1 VTNKHKP
8 APAETASTATLR
20 SIIPQVADI
29 ALEFLDREGSLPG
42 GSQRDP
48 IRLVRELDL
57 APGEEG
63 LAPADVLERLR
74 AVLHATP
81 SASSWRFVNQLFS
94 GREPLGAAAEMLT
107 AVPNNSMY
115 TFKAAGAQILVENEL
130 LRRLTSLAGFANGEG
145 CFLPG
150 GTLANMVALLL
161 ARNRAE
167 PAARNDGASG
177 RKLAIYASAESHY
190 SIRRSAGIIGMGRNN
205 VRDISTDDSGG
216 MDPAALAHAI
226 EADRAAG
233 ITPAVVVATSGTTVR
248 GSFDPIRA
256 IAPVAHASGAWL
268 HVDGAF
274 GGTVL
279 LSVAHRRLMD
289 GLELA
294 DSFSWDPHK
303 MMGLPLQCSALIVAH
318 RGELA
323 RSLDESA
330 DYLFQADDD
339 HLNPGR
345 RSLLCGRRNDALKL
359 WAAWLHLGDSGW
371 RARVDRQMGI
381 AATAARMIA
390 ADPGLVLAETPPL
403 INVCFEVRGRSSSAV
418 CDLLDQQGRL
428 KIGHGIVRGRRK
440 IRLVCANPDLTADH
454 LVAILN
460 EIKEAAAAL
469 PPGNNAVE
477 GACCGRSIS
486 AQPLPTDA

>member
-1 VTNKHKP
+1 VTDKHTT
-8 APAETASTATLR
+8 APVEAASTATLR
-20 SIIPQVADI
+20 AIIPQVADI
-29 ALEFLDREGSLPG
+29 ALEFLDREGGLPG

-48 IRLVRELDL
+48 ALLARELDL
-57 APGEEG
+57 ALGEEG
-63 LAPADVLERLR
+63 IAPDEVMERLR
-74 AVLHATP
+74 SVLRATP
-81 SASSWRFVNQLFS
+81 SSSSWRFVNQLFS
-94 GREPLGAAAEMLT
+94 GREPLAAAAEMLT

-115 TFKAAGAQILVENEL
+115 TFKAAGAQVLVENEV
-130 LRRLTSLAGFANGEG
+130 LRHILAVTGFLEGEG

-190 SIRRSAGIIGMGRNN
+190 SIPRSAGILGIGRKHVRLVDVDYSGR
-205 VRDISTDDSGG
+205 
-216 MDPAALAHAI
+216 MDPAALARAI
-226 EADRAAG
+226 DADRAAG
-233 ITPAVVVATSGTTVR
+233 ITPAVVAATSGTTVR
-248 GSFDPIRA
+248 GSFDPIRE
-256 IAPVAHASGAWL
+256 IAAVAREAGAWL

-279 LSVAHRRLMD
+279 LSETHRRLMD

-303 MMGLPLQCSALIVAH
+303 MMGLPLQCSALIVAR

-359 WAAWLHLGDSGW
+359 WAAWLHLGDAGW
-371 RARVDRQMGI
+371 STRVDRQMEL

-390 ADPGLVLAETPPL
+390 ADPELELAETPQL
-403 INVCFEVRGRSSSAV
+403 INVCFEVRSRSSSAV
-418 CDLLDQQGRL
+418 CDRLDREGRL

-440 IRLVCANPDLTADH
+440 IRLVCANSDLTADH
-454 LVAILN
+454 LGRILQ

-469 PPGNNAVE
+469 PPGDNAV
-477 GACCGRSIS
+477 AAS
-486 AQPLPTDA
+486 L

>member
-1 VTNKHKP
+1 MTNKHTP
-8 APAETASTATLR
+8 APAEPASTATLR
-20 SIIPQVADI
+20 AIIPQVADI

-48 IRLVRELDL
+48 ALLARELDL
-57 APGEEG
+57 APREDG
-63 LAPADVLERLR
+63 LPAAEVMERIRTVLRT
-74 AVLHATP
+74 TP

-177 RKLAIYASAESHY
+177 RKFAIYASAEAHY
-190 SIRRSAGIIGMGRNN
+190 SIRRSAGILGIGRNN
-205 VRDISTDDSGG
+205 VRDIATDSAGG

-226 EADRAAG
+226 EADLAAR

-248 GSFDPIRA
+248 GCFDPIRA
-256 IAPVAHASGAWL
+256 IAPIARAAGAWL

-279 LSVAHRRLMD
+279 LSAAHRGLMG

-303 MMGLPLQCSALIVAH
+303 MMGLPLQCSALIVAR

-359 WAAWLHLGDSGW
+359 WAAWLHLGDAGW
-371 RARVDRQMGI
+371 RARVDRQMDL
-381 AATAARMIA
+381 AATAARMVA
-390 ADPGLVLAETPPL
+390 ADPSLELAEQPQL

-428 KIGHGIVRGRRK
+428 KIGHGIVRGRRT
-440 IRLVCANPDLTADH
+440 IRLVTANPDLTEAH
-454 LVAILN
+454 LAAILR

-469 PPGNNAVE
+469 PPGDNAV
-477 GACCGRSIS
+477 AH
-486 AQPLPTDA
+486 Q

>member
-1 VTNKHKP
+1 VTDSNP
-8 APAETASTATLR
+8 TPPSEPASTATLR
-20 SIIPQVADI
+20 EIIPKVADI

-42 GSQRDP
+42 GSLRDP
-48 IRLVRELDL
+48 AQLVRELDL
-57 APGEEG
+57 APHEKG
-63 LAPADVLERLR
+63 LAPSEVMERLR
-74 AVLHATP
+74 AVLRATP

-130 LRRLTSLAGFANGEG
+130 LRRLTSLAGFKNGEG

-190 SIRRSAGIIGMGRNN
+190 SIRRSAGILGIGRNN
-205 VRDISTDDSGG
+205 VRDIATDDAGG
-216 MDPAALAHAI
+216 MDPAALARAI
-226 EADRAAG
+226 AADSAAG

-256 IAPVAHASGAWL
+256 IAAVARAAGAWL

-279 LSVAHRRLMD
+279 LSDTHRRLLD

-303 MMGLPLQCSALIVAH
+303 MMGLPLQCSALIVAR

-359 WAAWLHLGDSGW
+359 WAAWLHLGDAGW
-371 RARVDRQMGI
+371 RARVDLQMEL

-390 ADPGLVLAETPPL
+390 ADPELELAEKPQL
-403 INVCFEVRGRSSSAV
+403 INVCFEARGRSSSAV
-418 CDLLDQQGRL
+418 CDRLDRDGRL

-440 IRLVCANPDLTADH
+440 IRLVTANPDLTADH
-454 LVAILN
+454 LAAILH
-460 EIKEAAAAL
+460 EIKQAAAAL
-469 PPGNNAVE
+469 PPGDNAT
-477 GACCGRSIS
+477 
-486 AQPLPTDA
+486 TDT

>member
-1 VTNKHKP
+1 VTDKHPP
-8 APAETASTATLR
+8 AQAEPASTATLR
-20 SIIPQVADI
+20 AIIPKVADI

-48 IRLVRELDL
+48 ALLARELDL
-57 APGEEG
+57 APREEG
-63 LAPADVLERLR
+63 LAPAEVMERIR
-74 AVLHATP
+74 AVLCATP
-81 SASSWRFVNQLFS
+81 SSSSWRFVNQLFS
-94 GREPLGAAAEMLT
+94 GREPVAAAAEMLT

-167 PAARNDGASG
+167 PTARNDGASG
-177 RKLAIYASAESHY
+177 RKLAVYASAESHY
-190 SIRRSAGIIGMGRNN
+190 SIRRSAGILGIGRDN
-205 VRDISTDDSGG
+205 VRDIATDDAGG
-216 MDPAALAHAI
+216 MDPDALARAI
-226 EADRAAG
+226 ETDRTAG
-233 ITPAVVVATSGTTVR
+233 IAPAVVVATSGTTVR
-248 GSFDPIRA
+248 GCFDPIRA
-256 IAPVAHASGAWL
+256 IAPVARATGAWL

-279 LSVAHRRLMD
+279 LSATHRHRMD

-303 MMGLPLQCSALIVAH
+303 MMGLPLQCSALIVAS

-339 HLNPGR
+339 DLNPGR

-371 RARVDRQMGI
+371 RERVDRQMEI

-390 ADPGLVLAETPPL
+390 ADAGLELAEQPQL
-403 INVCFEVRGRSSSAV
+403 INVCFEVRNRSSSAV
-418 CDLLDQQGRL
+418 CDVLDQHGRL

-440 IRLVCANPDLTADH
+440 IRLVCANPDLTPDH
-454 LVAILN
+454 LAAILQ
-460 EIKEAAAAL
+460 EIKEAAATL
-469 PPGNNAVE
+469 PHGDNAVA
-477 GACCGRSIS
+477 GG
-486 AQPLPTDA
+486 